1 MELMSE
7 TDEWKSFHHKLT
19 FYPKPMTDRLLF
31 FFLISFLCWACFFS
45 ATSVVFAMH
54 AGEEHKEELPNNLQK
69 ASAKPLSKK
78 LDNFM
83 MVRVPIGTFKMGSSF
98 VENKRHLKECRKHD
112 KSCELWWFNDEY
124 PDRLIFLDSYWI
136 DMYEVT
142 NEK

>member
-31 FFLISFLCWACFFS
+31 FFAVCFFCWACFFS

-54 AGEEHKEELPNNLQK
+54 TGEEHKQELLNKLQ
-69 ASAKPLSKK
+69 ASPTERFSAKS
-78 LDNFM
+78 DNSLM
-83 MVRVPIGTFKMGSSF
+83 IRIPAGTFKMGSSF

-112 KSCELWWFNDEY
+112 KSCE
-124 PDRLIFLDSYWI
+124 R
-136 DMYEVT
+136 
-142 NEK
+142 